1 MRQRRVR
8 APSSATARRGANNHE
23 LTGDLFAPVTREAML
38 TEPSKQLLPMPALVP
53 VSRRT
58 LPPLLWLALQF
69 PDLSLMA
76 IERRH
81 DSLAQPRV
89 VVSTL
94 GAHGVVVALNAAART
109 AGIVI
114 GMSIGAA
121 QAQVAVLDLCV
132 RDQVLEMRELEQLAH
147 WARCYTSWV
156 SLAPPNALLLEVQ
169 GSLGLFGG
177 AQSLLERI
185 QVDTV
190 RQGNAVRLGIA
201 PTARAALWL
210 AQGANG
216 SMVLSR
222 ALLAGVL
229 GRLPVTVTGWPSQ
242 VLNDCARLGIT
253 DLADLYR
260 LPRAGLSLRLTPQR
274 LAELDEAYGRY
285 DIPRRRYV
293 VRERFR
299 GDVDLLFEAE
309 NSAALLPYCERLLIE
324 MERFLRVR
332 GAGVARIVLLLRQH
346 LGKSQRVPL
355 GRSRATAC
363 AKDWQSLL
371 CERLAR
377 EQLHAPVVSIGLRS
391 DTPSAIEQ
399 DTAVLPEIT
408 DTNTNRECLVLLDT
422 LIARL
427 GSHRVHGL
435 KLLSQHRPE
444 MAWRAVAPVKDLAN
458 MRLPVIETTHNPRP
472 IWLLSVP
479 QPLSNDSGIPQYSG
493 PLRLTSELERIESG
507 WWDGCAIA
515 RDYYRAVTS
524 QGVYV
529 WVFREHQT
537 REWFLHGIFG

>member
-8 APSSATARRGANNHE
+8 APSSTTARQGADYLHV
-23 LTGDLFAPVTREAML
+23 TGDLFAPVMREAVL
-38 TEPSKQLLPMPALVP
+38 TEPLEQSLPMPALVP

-58 LPPLLWLALQF
+58 LPPLLWLALQL
-69 PDLSLMA
+69 PDLPLIA
-76 IERRH
+76 LERLH
-81 DSLAQPRV
+81 GSLAQPRAV
-89 VVSTL
+89 LSAL
-94 GAHGVVVALNAAART
+94 SAQGVVVAVNAAART
-109 AGIVI
+109 AGVVS
-114 GMSIGAA
+114 GMSIGTA
-121 QAQVAVLDLCV
+121 QTQTAVLDLCT
-132 RDQVLEMRELEQLAH
+132 RDQVLEAGELDRLAQ

-156 SLAPPNALLLEVQ
+156 SLVPPNTLLLEVQ

-177 AQSLLERI
+177 AQSLLERV
-185 QVDTV
+185 QADAS
-190 RQGNAVRLGIA
+190 RQGHAVRLAIA

-222 ALLAGVL
+222 ARLASVL

-242 VLNDCARLGIT
+242 VLSDCTRLGIT

-260 LPRAGLSLRLTPQR
+260 LPRAGLCLRLTPQR

-285 DIPRRRYV
+285 EAPRRRYV
-293 VRERFR
+293 VPDRFR

-309 NSAALLPYCERLLIE
+309 NSAALLPYCEQLFVE
-324 MERFLRVR
+324 MERFLRAR

-346 LGKSQRVPL
+346 LGTSQRVPL

-377 EQLHAPVVSIGLRS
+377 EQLHAPVVSISLRS

-399 DTAVLPEIT
+399 GTAALPEIADANSSRAFLT
-408 DTNTNRECLVLLDT
+408 LLDT

-427 GSHRVHGL
+427 GSHRVRSVRLH
-435 KLLSQHRPE
+435 SQHRPE
-444 MAWRAVAPVKDLAN
+444 AAWHAIAPIKGLESA
-458 MRLPVIETTHNPRP
+458 RLPAIEITHNPRP
-472 IWLLSVP
+472 VWLLSVP
-479 QPLSNDSGIPQYSG
+479 EPLSSDNGVPQYSG

-507 WWDGCAIA
+507 WWDGQAIA
-515 RDYYRAVTS
+515 RDYYRAVTCK
-524 QGVYV
+524 GVRV
-529 WVFREHQT
+529 WVFREHRT